1 MGLLVQKLLKNKGEL
16 MKVLGYKKHA
26 GIIVFFFLLVLLVDS
41 CQSYKE
47 KEGKLL
53 DTPERGT
60 IYISADESF
69 KPIVDEQVKVYE
81 ANNPGTKINV
91 WYKAEAEC
99 LKDLLVDSI
108 RMIIAT
114 RGFSEEEKSFIID
127 SMKISP
133 RKMVVARDAIAVIV
147 NPLATDSLF
156 TVNELREILTGKFRK
171 SLIPVFDGVQ
181 ATSTVRF
188 IVDSILKKDSL
199 TPRSMAAR
207 SSQEVVD
214 YVAKNPQAIGFIG
227 VSWIGNREDTA
238 QLSFLKKV
246 KMAWLEGIG
255 LPGKYILP
263 YQINISNGN
272 YPMVRDL
279 VYILKEKH
287 RGLGVGF
294 ADFLSGQIGQLIF
307 KRAYLMPAQ
316 KDFMVRAVR
325 LRE

>member
-1 MGLLVQKLLKNKGEL
+1 
-16 MKVLGYKKHA
+16 MKVLGFKKHA
-26 GIIVFFFLLVLLVDS
+26 DIIVFFFLLALLIFS

-53 DTPERGT
+53 DTPERGS

-69 KPIVDEQVKVYE
+69 KPIIDEQIKVYE

-114 RGFSEEEKSFIID
+114 RGFSGEERKFIID
-127 SMKISP
+127 SMEISP
-133 RKMVVARDAIAVIV
+133 RKMIVARDAIAVIV
-147 NPLATDSLF
+147 NPLAEDSLF
-156 TVNELREILTGKFRK
+156 TMNELREILTGKFRK
-171 SLIPVFDGVQ
+171 RLIPVFDGAQ

-188 IVDSILKKDSL
+188 IVDSILKNETL
-199 TPRSMAAR
+199 TPQSAAAR
-207 SSQEVVD
+207 SSHEVID

-246 KMAWLEGIG
+246 KMAWLESKD

-263 YQINISNGN
+263 YQVNIYNRS

-316 KDFMVRAVR
+316 KDFMVRQVR
-325 LRE
+325 LTE

>member
-1 MGLLVQKLLKNKGEL
+1 
-16 MKVLGYKKHA
+16 MKILGFKKHV
-26 GIIVFFFLLVLLVDS
+26 IIIGLFSLLVLLINS
-41 CQSYKE
+41 CQTYKE

-60 IYISADESF
+60 ISVRADESF
-69 KPIVDEQVKVYE
+69 KPVIDEQVKVYE

-91 WYKAEAEC
+91 LYKPEAEC

-114 RGFSEEEKSFIID
+114 RGFTAEERNFIID

-133 RKMVVARDAIAVIV
+133 TKMVVARDAVAVIV
-147 NPLATDSLF
+147 NPLAEDSLF
-156 TVNELREILTGKFRK
+156 SMNELREILTGKFRK
-171 SLIPVFDGVQ
+171 RLIPVFDGAQ

-188 IVDSILKKDSL
+188 IVDSLLKSDSL
-199 TPRSMAAR
+199 SPQSMAAR
-207 SSQEVVD
+207 SSQEVID
-214 YVAKNPQAIGFIG
+214 YVAKNPQTIGFIG
-227 VSWIGNREDTA
+227 VSWIGNRQDTA

-246 KMAWLEGIG
+246 KMAWLESQEF
-255 LPGKYILP
+255 PGKYFLP
-263 YQINISNGN
+263 VQINIYNRS

-307 KRAYLMPAQ
+307 KRAFLMPAQ
-316 KDFMVRAVR
+316 KNFMVRQVR

>member
-1 MGLLVQKLLKNKGEL
+1 
-16 MKVLGYKKHA
+16 MKVLGFKKHV
-26 GIIVFFFLLVLLVDS
+26 IIIGLFSLLVLLINS
-41 CQSYKE
+41 CQTYKE

-60 IYISADESF
+60 IYVSADESF
-69 KPIVDEQVKVYE
+69 KPVIDEQVKVYE

-91 WYKAEAEC
+91 LYKPEAEC

-114 RGFSEEEKSFIID
+114 RGFTAEERNFIID

-133 RKMVVARDAIAVIV
+133 TKMVVARDAVAVIV
-147 NPLATDSLF
+147 NPLAEDSLF
-156 TVNELREILTGKFRK
+156 SMNELREILTGKFRK
-171 SLIPVFDGVQ
+171 RLIPVFDGAQ

-188 IVDSILKKDSL
+188 IVDSLLKSDSL
-199 TPRSMAAR
+199 SPQSMAAR
-207 SSQEVVD
+207 SSQEVID

-227 VSWIGNREDTA
+227 VSWIGNRQDTA

-246 KMAWLEGIG
+246 KMAWLESQEF
-255 LPGKYILP
+255 PGKYFLP
-263 YQINISNGN
+263 VQINIYNRS

-307 KRAYLMPAQ
+307 KRAFLMPAQ
-316 KDFMVRAVR
+316 KNFMVRQVR

>member
-1 MGLLVQKLLKNKGEL
+1 MN
-16 MKVLGYKKHA
+16 VLGFRKHA
-26 GIIVFFFLLVLLVDS
+26 IIIGLFSLLVLLINS
-41 CQSYKE
+41 CQTYKE

-69 KPIVDEQVKVYE
+69 KPVIDEQVKVYE

-91 WYKAEAEC
+91 WYKPEAEC

-114 RGFSEEEKSFIID
+114 RGFTEEERNFIID
-127 SMKISP
+127 SMKLSP
-133 RKMVVARDAIAVIV
+133 TKMVVARDAVAVIV
-147 NPLATDSLF
+147 NPLAEDSLF
-156 TVNELREILTGKFRK
+156 SMNELREILTGKFRK
-171 SLIPVFDGVQ
+171 RLIPVFDGAQ

-188 IVDSILKKDSL
+188 IVDSILKSDSL
-199 TPRSMAAR
+199 APQSMAAR
-207 SSQEVVD
+207 SSQDVID
-214 YVAKNPQAIGFIG
+214 YVAKNPQTIGFIG
-227 VSWIGNREDTA
+227 VSWIGNRQDTA

-246 KMAWLEGIG
+246 KMAWLESKEVQGR
-255 LPGKYILP
+255 YILP
-263 YQINISNGN
+263 VQVNIYNRT

-316 KDFMVRAVR
+316 KNFMVRQVR

>member
-1 MGLLVQKLLKNKGEL
+1 
-16 MKVLGYKKHA
+16 MKVLGYEKHA
-26 GIIVFFFLLVLLVDS
+26 GIIVLFSLLVLLMNS

-47 KEGKLL
+47 RDEKLP

-69 KPIVDEQVKVYE
+69 KPIIDEQVKVYE
-81 ANNPGTKINV
+81 ANNPGTKIHV
-91 WYKAEAEC
+91 WYKPEAEC

-108 RMIIAT
+108 RMIVAT
-114 RGFSEEEKSFIID
+114 RGFSEEERNFIID

-133 RKMVVARDAIAVIV
+133 RKMVVARDAVAVIV
-147 NPLATDSLF
+147 NPLAEDSLF
-156 TVNELREILTGKFRK
+156 TIKELREMLTGKFRK
-171 SLIPVFDGVQ
+171 NLIPVFDGVQ

-207 SSQEVVD
+207 SSQEVID
-214 YVAKNPQAIGFIG
+214 YVAKNAQAIGFIG

-246 KMAWLEGIG
+246 KMSLLESND

-263 YQINISNGN
+263 YQVNISNGS

-294 ADFLSGQIGQLIF
+294 ADFMSGQIGQLIF

-316 KDFMVRAVR
+316 KDFMVRQVR

>member
-1 MGLLVQKLLKNKGEL
+1 

-26 GIIVFFFLLVLLVDS
+26 GGIVFFFLLALLINS
-41 CQSYKE
+41 CESDKE
-47 KEGKLL
+47 RDGKLQ
-53 DTPERGT
+53 DTPDRGT
-60 IYISADESF
+60 IHISADESF
-69 KPIVDEQVKVYE
+69 KPVIDEQVKVYE
-81 ANNPGTKINV
+81 SNNPDTKINV
-91 WYKAEAEC
+91 WYKPEAEC

-114 RGFSEEEKSFIID
+114 RGFSEPEKNFIVD
-127 SMKISP
+127 SMKVSP
-133 RKMVVARDAIAVIV
+133 RKMVVARDAVAVIV
-147 NPLATDSLF
+147 NPLAQDSLF
-156 TVNELREILTGKFRK
+156 TMNELREILTGKFRK

-188 IVDSILKKDSL
+188 IVDSILRKDSL
-199 TPRSMAAR
+199 TPGSMAAR
-207 SSQEVVD
+207 SSQEVID
-214 YVAKNPQAIGFIG
+214 YVAKNPQTIGFIG

-246 KMAWLEGIG
+246 KMAWLESTEV
-255 LPGKYILP
+255 PGRYILP
-263 YQINISNGN
+263 FQVNISNGS

-279 VYILKEKH
+279 VYVLKEKH

-294 ADFLSGQIGQLIF
+294 ADFLSGQVGQLIF

-316 KDFMVRAVR
+316 KDFMVRPVR